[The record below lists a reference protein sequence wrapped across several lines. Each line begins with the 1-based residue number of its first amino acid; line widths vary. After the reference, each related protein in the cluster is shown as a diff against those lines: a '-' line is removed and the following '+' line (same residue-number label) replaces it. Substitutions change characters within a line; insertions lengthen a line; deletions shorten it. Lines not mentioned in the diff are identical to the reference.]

1 MKSVICIVA
10 IVTSLVGSANLA
22 VAQTTQDMGVVT
34 GSEAGPSP
42 GNFLIRASPRPLRQQ
57 QSARHDPAAC
67 DQSARYEIA
76 SSSHFQMMTATTV
89 GTT

>member
-42 GNFLIRASPRPLRQQ
+42 GNFFNPSNPQDRSGSSNPQDMTQPRAINPQDMR
-57 QSARHDPAAC
+57 
-67 DQSARYEIA
+67 
-76 SSSHFQMMTATTV
+76 
-89 GTT
+89 